1 MNKIKTQVKNDL
13 RADSGQR
20 RSELTKR
27 KQKQLNTQKNAYVS
41 RKRAHVFYLFSL
53 ITTLDH
59 LDEKLISFRFGVEA
73 NTGQMCPELGKR

>member
-27 KQKQLNTQKNAYVS
+27 KQKQLNTQKTLMLAENAPMY
-41 RKRAHVFYLFSL
+41 FIYFL
-53 ITTLDH
+53 
-59 LDEKLISFRFGVEA
+59 
-73 NTGQMCPELGKR
+73 